1 MNILTL
7 LLALAPVLTGPDAR
21 LQVRIDDSA
30 DQLRYSIA
38 YDGKTLLEPSALG
51 LETNDADYT
60 RLSVVSVDTE
70 EIRDRY
76 TLDRIKA
83 SRIDHAAVRAVL
95 HCQNPAGRPLDI
107 EWHLTA
113 NDAAFR
119 YLIPRDTETGSVRVL
134 RETSAFR
141 FPEGTRT
148 WLTPQSH
155 AMIGWK
161 RSKPSYEEF
170 YTLDAPLD
178 ARSQYGHGYTFPC
191 LFRVGEDGWVLVS
204 ETGVDSRYCGSHL
217 SDWDAAEGYTIAF
230 PMPEENNGNGTVEP
244 AFALPGATPWR
255 TLTVGAD
262 LAPIAETTIA
272 FDVVEPRYEATHSY
286 RYGKSTWSWIV
297 WQDASMNHDDQVA
310 YIDLA
315 AEMGFPYILID
326 AGWDQEF
333 GHAGMEELV
342 RYARSKGVHFKGD
355 LPIGVSGDSADAFYH
370 PELFNLDSSA
380 GAPPDFFSAEGQN
393 WGFPTYNWE
402 AMARDGYAWWKSRL
416 RKMSEYFDA
425 FRIDHILG
433 FFRIWEIPLEYS
445 SGSMGHFNPALPYRR
460 EEIEAMGLPLDGLF
474 LPDPRNP
481 GCVQPRILP
490 ESAGLPQW
498 QQEAFGAIYNDFFY
512 HRNDALW
519 RHNAER
525 KLPELLDATGM
536 LACGEDL
543 GMVPDCVPGV
553 MEHESILSLEMSN
566 MDKGRPW
573 PYLAVCATSS
583 HDMATLRMQYNE
595 EHGCDMEPWL
605 VRRALW
611 DHLNSAPMLA
621 IFPLQDWLALDGGL
635 RRKDFMNERINQPA
649 DPNHHWRW
657 RLHIGVEQLG
667 KAAGL
672 CTEVTGLIKDSGR
685 YNR

>member
-1 MNILTL
+1 MKTTFSIHYNTAWGESICLILKDKKYPMNWSGEGLWTVSAPTSAAALKDYWYVVTKDGLTIRSEWEHHSTKP
-7 LLALAPVLTGPDAR
+7 A
-21 LQVRIDDSA
+21 S
-30 DQLRYSIA
+30 
-38 YDGKTLLEPSALG
+38 
-51 LETNDADYT
+51 
-60 RLSVVSVDTE
+60 
-70 EIRDRY
+70 EIRDSWNDCPIPGCPFVRKHSAGIF
-76 TLDRIKA
+76 DRPGFKGA
-83 SRIDHAAVRAVL
+83 GTAVPVFGLRSEDDFGIGDFRDL
-95 HCQNPAGRPLDI
+95 RPLVDWAAATGQCI
-107 EWHLTA
+107 IQLLPVGDTTRKGEWKDSYPYSPISSFALHPLYLRLQEIGVPV
-113 NDAAFR
+113 DAAF
-119 YLIPRDTETGSVRVL
+119 LKAQKAL
-134 RETSAFR
+134 
-141 FPEGTRT
+141 
-148 WLTPQSH
+148 
-155 AMIGWK
+155 
-161 RSKPSYEEF
+161 
-170 YTLDAPLD
+170 
-178 ARSQYGHGYTFPC
+178 
-191 LFRVGEDGWVLVS
+191 
-204 ETGVDSRYCGSHL
+204 
-217 SDWDAAEGYTIAF
+217 
-230 PMPEENNGNGTVEP
+230 N
-244 AFALPGATPWR
+244 ALPELDYPRVFKEKMSRVRKAWLDHGAADTGKASFKHFVKANAYWLDEYAEFCARRDSNEPDYWR
-255 TLTVGAD
+255 WIQWHLDQQFAD
-262 LAPIAETTIA
+262 E
-272 FDVVEPRYEATHSY
+272 V
-286 RYGKSTWSWIV
+286 K
-297 WQDASMNHDDQVA
+297 
-310 YIDLA
+310 
-315 AEMGFPYILID
+315 
-326 AGWDQEF
+326 
-333 GHAGMEELV
+333 
-342 RYARSKGVHFKGD
+342 YARSKGVHFKGD

-498 QQEAFGAIYNDFFY
+498 QQEAFGTIYNDFFY

-635 RRKDFMNERINQPA
+635 RRKDFMNARINQPA